1 MNYKL
6 DYSYE
11 LFTPFSYFINAPQ
24 TQRSFFAIISAICT
38 ASGVLIRSPEM
49 SGKTHIV
56 QSLANLLGKP
66 FYSYNF
72 MMPPAAASPSQFA
85 STSRLFNNAGISMMQ
100 GEDYFEEPGFFSSDF
115 LFKGE

>member
-24 TQRSFFAIISAICT
+24 TQRSFFAIISSICT

-49 SGKTHIV
+49 SGKTHIIA
-56 QSLANLLGKP
+56 SLANLLGKP
-66 FYSYNF
+66 FYSYNYLMLPKSSSF
-72 MMPPAAASPSQFA
+72 FPFNT
-85 STSRLFNNAGISMMQ
+85 TSFFLNCNN
-100 GEDYFEEPGFFSSDF
+100 SDSNI
-115 LFKGE
+115 L